1 MEEISKIKLGSKS
14 YVLKD
19 SEARLRSQVF
29 PLFQCLA
36 LSGIPHNTSI
46 QDSPEWM
53 MLLVDSE
60 NKILAG
66 IRHDGT
72 AYCGYD
78 DVEKLFETLL
88 EMYDTTSSTAD
99 SE

>member
-1 MEEISKIKLGSKS
+1 
-14 YVLKD
+14 
-19 SEARLRSQVF
+19 
-29 PLFQCLA
+29 
-36 LSGIPHNTSI
+36 
-46 QDSPEWM
+46 M

-60 NKILAG
+60 NKILTG

-78 DVEKLFETLL
+78 DVGKLFETLL